1 MLHRVIQIHRHTRA
15 RYSATAVMQGGGIV
29 KAWPAISLGC
39 LMLAACAPSSAVLV
53 GRTRSPLSS
62 SQVTVYL
69 SPPPA
74 FEDIAM
80 LNASRKT
87 LGLFDGERVAD
98 KIIERFKEQAAR
110 LGANGVLLVDI
121 SDDEITSLGTGVG
134 SQTVTHNADISLG
147 IGGVFSIVKKIGKG
161 RAIYVPPTREP

>member
-1 MLHRVIQIHRHTRA
+1 
-15 RYSATAVMQGGGIV
+15 
-29 KAWPAISLGC
+29 
-39 LMLAACAPSSAVLV
+39 
-53 GRTRSPLSS
+53 
-62 SQVTVYL
+62 
-69 SPPPA
+69 
-74 FEDIAM
+74 M